1 MWRRVLPEVR
11 ERETTA
17 LVPPR
22 DLARQPHSLKRLDYR
37 IPASG
42 RGIVS
47 VNANFREGVEKLED
61 PRLGRPK
68 LAPKS
73 PQPNRINLSDAPVG
87 HQVLADQ
94 FQQFAVSSL
103 QSKGP
108 PRAIEDFRA
117 AIVAVASLSNSRGVP
132 TLLKAKR
139 RHVRPRT
146 GSCPPRPV
154 RHGRHIPPQ
163 HSIQPAKSRSTGH
176 PSDHRRNPSRMTR
189 LPRRVRIN
197 AR

>member
-11 ERETTA
+11 ERETT
-17 LVPPR
+17 LVPAG
-22 DLARQPHSLKRLDYR
+22 DLARQPRSLKRLDYR

-42 RGIVS
+42 RGMVS

-87 HQVLADQ
+87 HQFLPTSFNNLLFPA
-94 FQQFAVSSL
+94 L
-103 QSKGP
+103 NPKGA
-108 PRAIEDFRA
+108 PRAIDDFQA

-132 TLLKAKR
+132 MPLQAKR
-139 RHVRPRT
+139 RRGDLESAHARPARFVT
-146 GSCPPRPV
+146 AAIS
-154 RHGRHIPPQ
+154 
-163 HSIQPAKSRSTGH
+163 S
-176 PSDHRRNPSRMTR
+176 RRNIPSSPPN
-189 LPRRVRIN
+189 LD
-197 AR
+197 